1 MLSDVD
7 CGFGWCA
14 WCAIAGSVIHAED
27 ATLYAQIDPEA
38 TVAHAEDLYADGAID
53 TNDNGMYA
61 EVDMESENAVEDD
74 NAVYVHL
81 RNVYG
86 ICVFLACARVCAGE
100 CMAYELADARAW
112 VRANAPA

>member
-1 MLSDVD
+1 
-7 CGFGWCA
+7 
-14 WCAIAGSVIHAED
+14 
-27 ATLYAQIDPEA
+27 
-38 TVAHAEDLYADGAID
+38 
-53 TNDNGMYA
+53 MYA

-112 VRANAPA
+112 VRANAPACQVSICKTKAPWWLPVLENARTHARGALCPRKDGVFPPATAY